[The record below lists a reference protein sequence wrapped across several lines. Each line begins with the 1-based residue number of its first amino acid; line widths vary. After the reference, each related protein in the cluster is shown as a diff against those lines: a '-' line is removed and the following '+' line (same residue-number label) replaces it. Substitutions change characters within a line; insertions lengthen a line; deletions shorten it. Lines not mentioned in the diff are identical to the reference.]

1 MIRVGSV
8 WAVFCSLTFAVWVPS
23 SLAEPA
29 RVYEARV
36 TRVFDGDTVWV
47 QPLEGGRARK
57 LRLDG
62 LDAPEICQAGGEA
75 SRDALATRLL
85 GQAVTVS
92 ERRRDDYGRG
102 LARLTHR
109 DEDVG
114 GWLVSIGHAWSYR
127 WRNSAG
133 PYQPQEAEAQAA
145 SRGLFADR
153 RAELPRAFRRRHGP
167 CVLP

>member
-1 MIRVGSV
+1 MIRALPIWLALFG
-8 WAVFCSLTFAVWVPS
+8 LTLASWTTA
-23 SLAEPA
+23 SLAESA

-47 QPLEGGRARK
+47 QPLAGGRARK

-75 SRDALATRLL
+75 SRDVLAQRVLR
-85 GQAVTVS
+85 QRVTVS

-102 LARLTHR
+102 LARLTHG

-114 GWLVSIGHAWSYR
+114 GWLVSMGHAWSYR

-133 PYQPQEAEAQAA
+133 PYQPQEASALAA
-145 SRGLFADR
+145 RRGLFADAQ
-153 RAELPRAFRRRHGP
+153 AELPRAFRQRHGP